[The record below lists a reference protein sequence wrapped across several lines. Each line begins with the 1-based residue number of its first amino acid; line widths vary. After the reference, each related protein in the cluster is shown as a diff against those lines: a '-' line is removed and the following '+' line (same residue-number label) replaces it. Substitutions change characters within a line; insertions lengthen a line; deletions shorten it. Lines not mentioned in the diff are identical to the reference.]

1 MLVTSDIKLVEEVFI
16 KQSHNFSARID
27 RIDFLT
33 DDSVLTAEKG
43 KWKRLRNIM
52 NPTFSS
58 AKLKDMVPVM
68 EKCVDRLTS
77 KIALNTNVD
86 IKLSDLLNRFTMD
99 TIWNC
104 AFGIDINPQEDVNNP
119 YFKRSQDAFVI
130 PVDFGFVFFITS
142 MHLKNGIS

>member
-1 MLVTSDIKLVEEVFI
+1 VLVTSDLKLVEEVFI

-27 RIDFLT
+27 IIDFLS
-33 DDSVLTAEKG
+33 DDTVLTAEKG
-43 KWKRLRNIM
+43 KWKRLRSIM

-68 EKCVDRLTS
+68 GKCVDRLTS

-86 IKLSDLLNRFTMD
+86 LKLSDLLNRFTMD

-119 YFKRSQDAFVI
+119 YFKRSQEAFVI

-142 MHLKNGIS
+142 MFVMILIS